1 MFLAIKEIKHAKVHY
16 GLIIAMVT
24 LIGYLIFM
32 LLGLMLGL
40 ANENTAAIDA
50 WSTKTVVLSKGANV
64 NLNQSLIKT
73 ADLPPLK
80 AGDSLVGQSPV
91 VISRQT
97 GAAHK
102 QSAQLIGLR
111 ADQPIYQHLELVSGQ
126 RPQKPRQVVLAAN
139 LRTKGYRL
147 GDRIKLAGQKQS
159 LTVVGFAKDGMLNM
173 TPIVYGNLQLWQAV
187 KGGPQFAASAIFSQ
201 RTFQLDTTALKA
213 YPRAT
218 YVNKLPGYT
227 AQNKTFAAMIGFL
240 MIISMIIIGVFLY
253 ILTMQKLPNYAVLRA
268 QGIPGRTLTVATV
281 SQAAVLMVS
290 GGLLSLLL
298 TRLTMLGLPA
308 SMPFQLSWP
317 LAAGL
322 TGALVLLGTVGALI
336 PVKLIQRVQ
345 PLDAL
350 R

>member
-91 VISRQT
+91 VVSRQK

-102 QSAQLIGLR
+102 QSVQLIGLR
-111 ADQPIYQHLELVSGQ
+111 ADQPIYQHLELVAGH
-126 RPQKPRQVVLAAN
+126 RPQKANQVVLAAN
-139 LRTKGYRL
+139 LRDKGYRL
-147 GDRIKLAGQKQS
+147 GDQIKLAGQSQT

-173 TPIVYGNLQLWQAV
+173 TPIIYGNLQLWQAV
-187 KGGPQFAASAIFSQ
+187 KGSNQFVASAIFSQ
-201 RTFQLDTTALKA
+201 RHFNLDTAALKA

-218 YVNKLPGYT
+218 YVNKMPGYT
-227 AQNKTFAAMIGFL
+227 AQNKTFVAMIGFL
-240 MIISMIIIGVFLY
+240 MVISMVIIGVFLY

-268 QGIPGRTLTVATV
+268 QGIPAKTLTLATV
-281 SQAAVLMVS
+281 NQAALLMVS
-290 GGLLSLLL
+290 GGILSLIL
-298 TRLTMLGLPA
+298 TRLTMLGLPQ
-308 SMPFQLSWP
+308 SMPFLLTWP
-317 LAAGL
+317 LAVGL
-322 TGALVLLGTVGALI
+322 TLALVVLGTLGALI
-336 PVKLIQRVQ
+336 PVKMIQRVQ

-350 R
+350 H

>member
-50 WSTKTVVLSKGANV
+50 WSTKTVILSKGANV

-97 GAAHK
+97 GATHK

-111 ADQPIYQHLELVSGQ
+111 ADQPIYQHLELVSGH

>member
-50 WSTKTVVLSKGANV
+50 WSTKTVILSKGANV
-64 NLNQSLIKT
+64 NLDQSLIKT

-97 GAAHK
+97 GATHK

-111 ADQPIYQHLELVSGQ
+111 VDQPIYQHLELVSGH

-322 TGALVLLGTVGALI
+322 TGALVLLGTVGSLI

>member
-111 ADQPIYQHLELVSGQ
+111 ADQPIYQHLELVSGH
-126 RPQKPRQVVLAAN
+126 RPKDSRQVVLAAN
-139 LRTKGYRL
+139 LRTKGYHL

-268 QGIPGRTLTVATV
+268 QGIPGRTLTMATI

-298 TRLTMLGLPA
+298 TCLTMLGLPQ
-308 SMPFQLSWP
+308 SMPFQLSWS

-322 TGALVLLGTVGALI
+322 TLVLVLLGMIGALI
-336 PVKLIQRVQ
+336 PVKMIQRVQ

-350 R
+350 H

>member
-111 ADQPIYQHLELVSGQ
+111 ADQPIYQHLELVSGH

-147 GDRIKLAGQKQS
+147 GDRIKLAGHKQS

-281 SQAAVLMVS
+281 SQAVVLMVS

>member
-111 ADQPIYQHLELVSGQ
+111 ADQPIYQHLELVSGH
-126 RPQKPRQVVLAAN
+126 RPQKPREVVLAAN

>member
-111 ADQPIYQHLELVSGQ
+111 ADQPIYQHLELVSGH

-290 GGLLSLLL
+290 GGVLSLLL

>member
-111 ADQPIYQHLELVSGQ
+111 ADQPIYQHLELVSGH

-308 SMPFQLSWP
+308 SMPFQLSWL

>member
-40 ANENTAAIDA
+40 ANENIAAIDA

-111 ADQPIYQHLELVSGQ
+111 ADQPIYQHLELVSGH
-126 RPQKPRQVVLAAN
+126 RPQKPREVVLAAN

>member
-111 ADQPIYQHLELVSGQ
+111 ADQPIYQHLELVSGH

-187 KGGPQFAASAIFSQ
+187 KGGPQCAASAIFSQ

>member
-111 ADQPIYQHLELVSGQ
+111 ADQPIYQHLELVSGH

-281 SQAAVLMVS
+281 SQAAVLMVI

>member
-64 NLNQSLIKT
+64 NINQSLIKT

-111 ADQPIYQHLELVSGQ
+111 ADQPIYQHLELVSGH

-201 RTFQLDTTALKA
+201 RTFRLDTTALKA

>member
-111 ADQPIYQHLELVSGQ
+111 ADQPIYQHLELVSGH

-281 SQAAVLMVS
+281 SQAVVLMVS

>member
-80 AGDSLVGQSPV
+80 ASDSLVGQSPV

-97 GAAHK
+97 GAARK

-111 ADQPIYQHLELVSGQ
+111 ADQPIYQHLELVSGH
-126 RPQKPRQVVLAAN
+126 RPKDSRQVVLAAN
-139 LRTKGYRL
+139 LRTKGYHL
-147 GDRIKLAGQKQS
+147 GDHIKLAGQTQR

-268 QGIPGRTLTVATV
+268 QGIPGRTLTMATI

-322 TGALVLLGTVGALI
+322 TGALVLLGMVGALI

-350 R
+350 H

>member
-111 ADQPIYQHLELVSGQ
+111 ADQPIYQHLELVSGH
-126 RPQKPRQVVLAAN
+126 RPKDSRQVVLAAN
-139 LRTKGYRL
+139 LRTKGYHL

-240 MIISMIIIGVFLY
+240 MIISMILLGVFLY

-268 QGIPGRTLTVATV
+268 QGIPGRTLMMATI

-298 TRLTMLGLPA
+298 TRLTMLGLPQ
-308 SMPFQLSWP
+308 SMPFQLSWS

-322 TGALVLLGTVGALI
+322 TLALVLLGMIGALI
-336 PVKLIQRVQ
+336 PVKMIQRVQ

-350 R
+350 H

>member
-111 ADQPIYQHLELVSGQ
+111 ADQPIYQHLELVSGH

>member
-111 ADQPIYQHLELVSGQ
+111 ADQPIYQHLELVSGH

-317 LAAGL
+317 LAAVL